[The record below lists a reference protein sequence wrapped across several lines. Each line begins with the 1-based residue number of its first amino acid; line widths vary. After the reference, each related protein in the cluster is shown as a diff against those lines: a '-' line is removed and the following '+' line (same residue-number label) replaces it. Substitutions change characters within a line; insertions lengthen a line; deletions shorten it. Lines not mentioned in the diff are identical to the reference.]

1 MHRKSW
7 CELGGI
13 RIGLRTE
20 KNISIETMIEVLAR
34 LSLAVAAG
42 LILGANRWLHHK
54 SAGVKTHALVA
65 LGAALATLVV
75 IPLDTPST
83 EGLRLNADAAS
94 RVVQG
99 LITGIG
105 FLGAGVIIHNARG
118 KRIQGLTTAASIW
131 VTTLIGAALGMGHLL
146 IGCAAVLLA
155 AAVLLSGSAIER
167 WLGRHFSN
175 TPDNSNEEDH
185 P

>member
-13 RIGLRTE
+13 RIRLRTE
-20 KNISIETMIEVLAR
+20 KNISIETTIEVLAR

>member
-20 KNISIETMIEVLAR
+20 KNISIETTIEVLVR

>member
-1 MHRKSW
+1 MV
-7 CELGGI
+7 
-13 RIGLRTE
+13 
-20 KNISIETMIEVLAR
+20 IEHLIEVLSR

-75 IPLDTPST
+75 IPLDTLST
-83 EGLRLNADAAS
+83 EGLRLYADAVS

-118 KRIQGLTTAASIW
+118 KRIKGLTTAASIW
-131 VTTLIGAALGMGHLL
+131 VT
-146 IGCAAVLLA
+146 
-155 AAVLLSGSAIER
+155 
-167 WLGRHFSN
+167 
-175 TPDNSNEEDH
+175 
-185 P
+185 

>member
-1 MHRKSW
+1 
-7 CELGGI
+7 
-13 RIGLRTE
+13 
-20 KNISIETMIEVLAR
+20 

-75 IPLDTPST
+75 IPLDTSLT

-94 RVVQG
+94 RVLQG

-105 FLGAGVIIHNARG
+105 FLGAGVIIYDARG

-146 IGCAAVLLA
+146 VGCVAVLFA
-155 AAVLLSGSAIER
+155 GVVLVTGSAIEH
-167 WLGRHFSN
+167 WLGRHISN
-175 TPDNSNEEDH
+175 ASDDSDEEDR

>member
-20 KNISIETMIEVLAR
+20 KNISIETTIEVLVR

-167 WLGRHFSN
+167 WLSRHFSN